1 MITSYQLTLGTGYIM
16 AVEDSLVQAKKL
28 RHFLD
33 EKSINNAFFTNA
45 KDALAAAHDRPPL
58 LIISDIVMPGM
69 DGYEFC
75 AKIKEDPVLKDIP
88 VILLTSLRI
97 RSTLSRDFRRGPT
110 TSSQSPMKRN
120 TFCRGSIISW
130 LIAI

>member
-33 EKSINNAFFTNA
+33 EKNINNAFYSNA

-75 AKIKEDPVLKDIP
+75 AQIKGDQILRDIP
-88 VILLTSLRI
+88 VILLTSLRDP
-97 RSTLSRDFRRGPT
+97 LD
-110 TSSQSPMKRN
+110 
-120 TFCRGSIISW
+120 IIKG
-130 LIAI
+130 L

>member
-33 EKSINNAFFTNA
+33 EKSINNAFYTNA

-69 DGYEFC
+69 DGYEFLC
-75 AKIKEDPVLKDIP
+75 QNQRRSGAERHPGDFADL
-88 VILLTSLRI
+88 SQGSARHYQRI
-97 RSTLSRDFRRGPT
+97 AGGGRQLYY
-110 TSSQSPMKRN
+110 KA
-120 TFCRGSIISW
+120 
-130 LIAI
+130 L